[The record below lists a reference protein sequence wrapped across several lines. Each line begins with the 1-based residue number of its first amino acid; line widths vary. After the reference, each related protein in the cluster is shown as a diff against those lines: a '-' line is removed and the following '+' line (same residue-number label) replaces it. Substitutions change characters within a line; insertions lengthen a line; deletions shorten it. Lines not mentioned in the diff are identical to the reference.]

1 MPQGLVWSL
10 DKPMLSIITI
20 NKDNRQGLQ
29 KTIASLAHLKDR
41 PYQWIC
47 IDSVSTDGSV
57 ELANQFK
64 AAGDVVISEKDSG
77 IYNAMN
83 KGIAQAKGDFVLFL
97 NSGDTLAP
105 SITSLDFL
113 TSIAGQDLA
122 LFGFEIR
129 GQQRPPRT
137 NAWRC
142 WSMPTSHQ
150 AILYSKTLLERHP
163 FDESY
168 RFAADFEH
176 YLRIN
181 RSALKI
187 THYQRALIVNEPY
200 GSDAHLPVLLGEYR
214 HALIKNGY
222 PKAWAHFVYW
232 FKTYYL
238 KWALRKAGSENS

>member
-1 MPQGLVWSL
+1 
-10 DKPMLSIITI
+10 MLSIITI
-20 NKDNRQGLQ
+20 NKDNKAGLQ
-29 KTIASLAHLKDR
+29 KTLESLKGLTKR
-41 PYQWIC
+41 EFQWVC

-57 ELANQFK
+57 QLANQFK
-64 AAGDVVISEKDSG
+64 TNGDIVISEKDTG

-83 KGIAQAKGDFVLFL
+83 TGIAQATGDFVLFL

-105 SITSLDFL
+105 RIQSLDFMRH
-113 TSIAGQDLA
+113 IQGKDLA

-129 GQQRPPRT
+129 NQLRTPRT
-137 NAWRC
+137 NAWRF

-150 AILYSKTLLERHP
+150 AILYSRDLLNQHP

-181 RSALKI
+181 RNELQIYRDK
-187 THYQRALIVNEPY
+187 QALIVNEPY

-214 HALIKNGY
+214 HALMKNGY

-238 KWALRKAGSENS
+238 KWALRKAS

>member
-1 MPQGLVWSL
+1 
-10 DKPMLSIITI
+10 MLSIVTI
-20 NKDNRQGLQ
+20 NKDNRMGLQ
-29 KTIASLAHLKDR
+29 KTINSLQSLGER
-41 PYQWIC
+41 NYQWVY

-64 AAGDVVISEKDSG
+64 TQNDVLISEKDTG

-83 KGIAQAKGDFVLFL
+83 KGVGLSKGDYILFL
-97 NSGDTLAP
+97 NSGDTLSP
-105 SITSLDFL
+105 QIKSLDFMKVV
-113 TSIAGQDLA
+113 AGHDLA

-129 GQQRPPRT
+129 NTQRKPRA
-137 NAWRC
+137 NGWRF

-150 AILYSKTLLERHP
+150 AIVYSNALLKQNP

-181 RSALKI
+181 R
-187 THYQRALIVNEPY
+187 THLSIYSDDRALIVNEPY
-200 GSDAHLPVLLGEYR
+200 GSDAHLPVLLSEYR

-222 PKAWAHFVYW
+222 PKLWAHFVYW
-232 FKTYYL
+232 LKTYYL
-238 KWALRKAGSENS
+238 KWALRERS

>member
-1 MPQGLVWSL
+1 
-10 DKPMLSIITI
+10 MLSIVTI

-41 PYQWIC
+41 AYQWIC

-83 KGIAQAKGDFVLFL
+83 KGINQATGDFVLFL

-113 TSIAGQDLA
+113 TRIAGQDLV

-129 GQQRPPRT
+129 GQHRLPRA
-137 NAWRC
+137 NAWRF

-150 AILYSKTLLERHP
+150 AIVYSKKLLEQYA
-163 FDESY
+163 FDETY

-181 RSALKI
+181 RKNRSI
-187 THYQRALIVNEPY
+187 THDHRALIVNEPY

-238 KWALRKAGSENS
+238 KWALRKAGHDNN

>member
-1 MPQGLVWSL
+1 
-10 DKPMLSIITI
+10 
-20 NKDNRQGLQ
+20 
-29 KTIASLAHLKDR
+29 
-41 PYQWIC
+41 
-47 IDSVSTDGSV
+47 
-57 ELANQFK
+57 
-64 AAGDVVISEKDSG
+64 
-77 IYNAMN
+77 
-83 KGIAQAKGDFVLFL
+83 
-97 NSGDTLAP
+97 
-105 SITSLDFL
+105 
-113 TSIAGQDLA
+113 
-122 LFGFEIR
+122 
-129 GQQRPPRT
+129 
-137 NAWRC
+137 
-142 WSMPTSHQ
+142 MPTSHQ

-181 RSALKI
+181 HSALKI
-187 THYQRALIVNEPY
+187 THDQRVLIVNEPY

>member
-1 MPQGLVWSL
+1 
-10 DKPMLSIITI
+10 MLSIVTI
-20 NKDNRQGLQ
+20 NKDNRVGLQ
-29 KTIASLAHLKDR
+29 KTIDSLKSLGKRD
-41 PYQWIC
+41 YQWVC

-64 AAGDVVISEKDSG
+64 TQDDVVISEKDTG

-83 KGIAQAKGDFVLFL
+83 KGISLAKGDYVLFL
-97 NSGDTLAP
+97 NSGDTLSP
-105 SITSLDFL
+105 QIKSLDFMKVV
-113 TSIAGQDLA
+113 TGQDLA

-129 GQQRPPRT
+129 NTQRKPRS
-137 NAWRC
+137 NGWRF

-150 AILYSKTLLERHP
+150 AIVYSRALLKQNL

-181 RSALKI
+181 RNHLAIHSDD
-187 THYQRALIVNEPY
+187 RPLIVNEPY
-200 GSDAHLPVLLGEYR
+200 GSDAYLPVLLGEYR

-222 PKAWAHFVYW
+222 PKLWAHFVYW
-232 FKTYYL
+232 LKTYYL
-238 KWALRKAGSENS
+238 KWALRERS

>member
-1 MPQGLVWSL
+1 
-10 DKPMLSIITI
+10 MLSIVTI
-20 NKDNRQGLQ
+20 NKDNRVGLQ
-29 KTIASLAHLKDR
+29 KTINSLQSLVGRD
-41 PYQWIC
+41 YQWVC
-47 IDSVSTDGSV
+47 IDSASTDGSV

-64 AAGDVVISEKDSG
+64 TQNDVVISEKDTG

-83 KGIAQAKGDFVLFL
+83 KGISLSKGDYVLFL
-97 NSGDTLAP
+97 NSGDTL
-105 SITSLDFL
+105 SSQIKSLDFMKVV
-113 TSIAGQDLA
+113 TGHDLA

-129 GQQRPPRT
+129 NTQRKPRS
-137 NAWRC
+137 NGWRF

-150 AILYSKTLLERHP
+150 AIVYSSALLKQNP

-181 RSALKI
+181 RNHLAIHSDD
-187 THYQRALIVNEPY
+187 RPLIVNEPY

-222 PKAWAHFVYW
+222 PKLWAHFVYW
-232 FKTYYL
+232 LKTYYL
-238 KWALRKAGSENS
+238 KWALRERS

>member
-1 MPQGLVWSL
+1 
-10 DKPMLSIITI
+10 MLSIVTI
-20 NKDNRQGLQ
+20 NKDNRIGLQ
-29 KTIASLAHLKDR
+29 KTINSLQSLGER
-41 PYQWIC
+41 NYQWVC

-64 AAGDVVISEKDSG
+64 TQDDVVISEKDTG

-83 KGIAQAKGDFVLFL
+83 RGIASAKGEYILFL
-97 NSGDTLAP
+97 NSGDTLSP
-105 SITSLDFL
+105 QIHSLDFMKL
-113 TSIAGQDLA
+113 VAGHDLA

-129 GQQRPPRT
+129 NTLRKPRS
-137 NAWRC
+137 NGWRF

-150 AILYSKTLLERHP
+150 AIVYSSALLKQNL

-181 RSALKI
+181 R
-187 THYQRALIVNEPY
+187 THLSIYSDDRALIVNEPY
-200 GSDAHLPVLLGEYR
+200 GSDAHLPVLLSEYR

-222 PKAWAHFVYW
+222 PKLWAHFVYW
-232 FKTYYL
+232 LKTYYL
-238 KWALRKAGSENS
+238 KWALRERS

>member
-1 MPQGLVWSL
+1 
-10 DKPMLSIITI
+10 MLSIVTI
-20 NKDNRQGLQ
+20 NKDNRIGLQ
-29 KTIASLAHLKDR
+29 KTINSLRSLGER
-41 PYQWIC
+41 NYQWVC

-64 AAGDVVISEKDSG
+64 TQDDVVISEKDTG

-83 KGIAQAKGDFVLFL
+83 KGISLVKGDYILFL
-97 NSGDTLAP
+97 NSGDTL
-105 SITSLDFL
+105 STQMKSLDFMRVV
-113 TSIAGQDLA
+113 TGHDLA

-129 GQQRPPRT
+129 NTQRKPRA
-137 NAWRC
+137 NGWRF

-150 AILYSKTLLERHP
+150 AIVYSSTLLKQNP

-181 RSALKI
+181 R
-187 THYQRALIVNEPY
+187 THLSIYSDDRALIVNEPY
-200 GSDAHLPVLLGEYR
+200 GSDAHLPVLLSEYR

-222 PKAWAHFVYW
+222 PKLWAHFVYW
-232 FKTYYL
+232 LKTYYL
-238 KWALRKAGSENS
+238 KWALRERS

>member
-1 MPQGLVWSL
+1 
-10 DKPMLSIITI
+10 MLSIITI
-20 NKDNRQGLQ
+20 NKDNLQGLQ
-29 KTIASLAHLKDR
+29 KTIASLEHLKDR
-41 PYQWIC
+41 CYQWIC

-83 KGIAQAKGDFVLFL
+83 KGISQAVGDFVLFL

-105 SITSLDFL
+105 HITSLDFL
-113 TSIAGQDLA
+113 TDISGQDLV

-129 GQQRPPRT
+129 GKHRMPRT
-137 NAWRC
+137 NAWRY

-150 AILYSKTLLERHP
+150 AILYSKNLLEHHP

-181 RSALKI
+181 RSELKI
-187 THYQRALIVNEPY
+187 AYDLRTLIVNEPY
-200 GSDAHLPVLLGEYR
+200 GSDAHLSVLLGEYR

-222 PKAWAHFVYW
+222 PRIWAHFVFW

-238 KWALRKAGSENS
+238 KWALRKASNVNS